1 MTTTPVADLLVVGAG
16 VAGLTAAVAAADAG
30 LTVAVLFKPSTGGA
44 PSTSTAY
51 AQGGIAVVDPA
62 DPEDSID
69 RHVADTVAAG
79 GPLVD
84 VVATRSILADGPAA
98 VDRLISWGAEFD
110 RRADGRLKRTREGG
124 HTVSRIIHAGGD
136 ATGAEVQRA
145 LTAAAK
151 SRPTLTARP
160 AQAYALLADGDRIVG
175 VRTAE
180 GDAYGRT
187 VLLATGGAGHL
198 FSSTTNPLGATGDG
212 IALAEA
218 AGADVREL
226 EFVQFH
232 PTMLYTPG
240 ARGRRPLISEAV
252 RGEGAHLV
260 DANGDAVM
268 DGVHPMGDLA
278 PRDVVARAVTEA
290 MERTGAPCVYLDATM
305 IPDVALRFP
314 TVTEAVRAA
323 GLDPQ
328 TDLIP
333 VVPGAHYL
341 CGGVVTDLH
350 GATGVPGL
358 YAAGE
363 VARTG
368 LHGAN
373 RLASNSL
380 LEALVMGLRVAAVAQ
395 GAPALSAGAV
405 REIAPPHAR
414 AEREPL
420 QDAMTRSCGVR
431 RTVDGLTGLTALL
444 ADPGFVADAPA
455 VSSRDRED
463 AVLTAVARRMAGQA
477 LARQESV
484 TGPARGQSDA
494 VLEVQP

>member
-1 MTTTPVADLLVVGAG
+1 MTAPDLLVVGAG

-30 LTVAVLFKPSTGGA
+30 LTVTVLFKPSPGGA

-51 AQGGIAVVDPA
+51 AQGGIAVVDPS
-62 DPEDSID
+62 DPDDSIE
-69 RHVADTVAAG
+69 RHVGDTLAAG

-84 VVATRSILADGPAA
+84 AAAARSILAGGPAA
-98 VDRLISWGAEFD
+98 VERLIGWGAVFD

-145 LTAAAK
+145 LTDAAK
-151 SRPTLTARP
+151 SRPTLTAR
-160 AQAYALLADGDRIVG
+160 AGQAYALLTDGDRIVG
-175 VRTAE
+175 VRTAD
-180 GDAYGRT
+180 GDTFGRT

-212 IALAEA
+212 IALAA
-218 AGADVREL
+218 SAGARVREL
-226 EFVQFH
+226 DFVQFH

-252 RGEGAHLV
+252 RGEGARLLDV
-260 DANGDAVM
+260 LGRPVM

-290 MERTGAPCVYLDATM
+290 MERTGAPCVHLDATT
-305 IPDVALRFP
+305 IDGVAERFP
-314 TVTEAVRAA
+314 TVTEAVRAV

-328 TDLIP
+328 TDPIP

-341 CGGVVTDLH
+341 CGGVVTDLR

-368 LHGAN
+368 LHGSN

-380 LEALVMGLRVAAVAQ
+380 LEALVMGLRVAEDAH
-395 GAPALSAGAV
+395 L
-405 REIAPPHAR
+405 APPLHPGEVRALATPQAR
-414 AEREPL
+414 VDRTSL
-420 QDAMTRSCGVR
+420 QDRMTELCGVR
-431 RTVDGLTGLTALL
+431 RTAAGLAELTAALQAPSLL
-444 ADPGFVADAPA
+444 AGAPGAAA
-455 VSSRDRED
+455 VTAREHED
-463 AVLTAVARRMAGQA
+463 ALLTDVARRMVAQA
-477 LARQESV
+477 LQRHAVSAESV
-484 TGPARGQSDA
+484 TEPTE
-494 VLEVQP
+494 VLR

>member
-1 MTTTPVADLLVVGAG
+1 MTPTAGSGADLLVVGAG
-16 VAGLTAAVAAADAG
+16 IAGLTAAIAAADAG
-30 LTVAVLFKPSTGGA
+30 LVVTVLYKPAAGGA

-51 AQGGIAVVDPA
+51 AQGGIAVVDPS
-62 DPEDSID
+62 DPSDSID
-69 RHVADTVAAG
+69 AHVADTVAAG

-84 VVATRSILADGPAA
+84 VVAARSILADGPAA

-110 RRADGRLKRTREGG
+110 ADATGRLRRTREGG
-124 HTVSRIIHAGGD
+124 HGLSRIIHAGGD

-145 LTAAAK
+145 LTAAART
-151 SRPTLTARP
+151 RPTLTALP
-160 AQAYALLADGDRIVG
+160 GQAYGLLADGGRIVG
-175 VRTAE
+175 VGTER
-180 GDAYGRT
+180 GDLFGRT

-198 FSSTTNPLGATGDG
+198 FASTTNPLGATGDG
-212 IALAEA
+212 IALAAA

-226 EFVQFH
+226 EYVQFH

-252 RGEGAHLV
+252 RGEGAKLL
-260 DANGDAVM
+260 DAEGNPVM
-268 DGVHPMGDLA
+268 AGVHPMGDLA
-278 PRDVVARAVTEA
+278 PRDVVARAVTVA
-290 MERTGAPCVYLDATM
+290 MERTGAPCVYLDATS
-305 IPDVALRFP
+305 IPDVARRFP
-314 TVTEAVRAA
+314 TVTDAVRAV

-333 VVPGAHYL
+333 VLPGAHYL

-380 LEALVMGLRVAAVAQ
+380 LEALVMGLRVAAEAQ
-395 GAPALSAGAV
+395 AAPETTPGTV
-405 REIAPPHAR
+405 RVIAPS
-414 AEREPL
+414 AERAPRTSL
-420 QDAMTRSCGVR
+420 QDAMTRLCGVR
-431 RTVDGLTGLTALL
+431 RTTEGLAELTALL
-444 ADPGFVADAPA
+444 HDPTFVNSAPA
-455 VSSRDRED
+455 VTPRDHEN
-463 AVLTAVARRMAGQA
+463 AALTAVARAMAAQA
-477 LARQESV
+477 AARQESR
-484 TGPARGQSDA
+484 TEPC
-494 VLEVQP
+494 EVNA

>member
-1 MTTTPVADLLVVGAG
+1 MTTGAERPEAADLLVVGAG
-16 VAGLTAAVAAADAG
+16 VAGLTAAIAAADAG
-30 LTVAVLFKPSTGGA
+30 LTVTVLFKPSVGGA

-51 AQGGIAVVDPA
+51 AQGGIAVVDVN
-62 DPEDSID
+62 DPEDSVE

-84 VVATRSILADGPAA
+84 VEAARSILADGPAA
-98 VDRLISWGAEFD
+98 VDRLISWGAQFD
-110 RRADGRLKRTREGG
+110 RRPDGTLKRTREGG
-124 HTVSRIIHAGGD
+124 HCLSRIIHAGGD

-151 SRPTLTARP
+151 TRTTLTARP
-160 AQAYALLADGDRIVG
+160 GQAYALLANGDRIVG
-175 VRTAE
+175 VRTPD
-180 GDAYGRT
+180 GDVFGRT

-198 FSSTTNPLGATGDG
+198 FASTTNPLGATGDG
-212 IALAEA
+212 IALAA
-218 AGADVREL
+218 AVGADVREL
-226 EFVQFH
+226 EYVQFH

-252 RGEGAHLV
+252 RGEGAHLQ

-268 DGVHPMGDLA
+268 AGVHPMGDLA
-278 PRDVVARAVTEA
+278 PRDVVARAVTDA

-305 IPDVALRFP
+305 IPDVAQRFP

-328 TDLIP
+328 TDLVP

-350 GATGVPGL
+350 GATTAPGL

-363 VARTG
+363 VAHTG

-380 LEALVMGLRVAAVAQ
+380 LEALVMGLRVASAAQ
-395 GAPALSAGAV
+395 VAPALPDGAV
-405 REIAPPHAR
+405 RPISPSTAR
-414 AEREPL
+414 AERPEL
-420 QDAMTRSCGVR
+420 QDAMTRFCGVR
-431 RTVDGLTGLTALL
+431 RTVDGLEELGALL
-444 ADPGFVADAPA
+444 ADPGFVVDVPA
-455 VSSRDRED
+455 ATPRDHED
-463 AVLTAVARRMAGQA
+463 GVLATVARLMAAQA
-477 LARQESV
+477 LARQE
-484 TGPARGQSDA
+484 TTTEA
-494 VLEVQP
+494 LEATR

>member
-1 MTTTPVADLLVVGAG
+1 MTDLLVVGAG
-16 VAGLTAAVAAADAG
+16 VAGLTAAIAAADTG
-30 LTVAVLFKPSTGGA
+30 LDVTVLYKPAPGGA

-62 DPEDSID
+62 DPNDSIEA
-69 RHVADTVAAG
+69 HVADTVAAG

-84 VVATRSILADGPAA
+84 IDAARSILAAGPEA
-98 VDRLISWGAEFD
+98 VDRLIAWGARFD
-110 RRADGRLKRTREGG
+110 TDATGRLRRTREGG
-124 HTVSRIIHAGGD
+124 HRVSRIIHAGGD

-145 LTAAAK
+145 LNAAART
-151 SRPTLTARP
+151 RPTLTAK
-160 AQAYALLADGDRIVG
+160 AGQAHALLVDGDRVVG
-175 VRTAE
+175 VRTE
-180 GDAYGRT
+180 HGDEFGRT

-198 FSSTTNPLGATGDG
+198 FASTTNPLGATGDG
-212 IALAEA
+212 IALAAA
-218 AGADVREL
+218 AGVELREL
-226 EFVQFH
+226 EYVQFH

-252 RGEGAHLV
+252 RGEGATLV
-260 DANGDAVM
+260 DARGDSVTA
-268 DGVHPMGDLA
+268 GVHPMGDLA

-290 MERTGAPCVYLDATM
+290 MERTGAPCVYLDARS

-323 GLDPQ
+323 GLDPA

-341 CGGVVTDLH
+341 CGGVVTDLN
-350 GATGVPGL
+350 GATTVAGL

-380 LEALVMGLRVAAVAQ
+380 LEALVLGLRVADAAGRAPEPPRSVLRVV
-395 GAPALSAGAV
+395 APATD
-405 REIAPPHAR
+405 R
-414 AEREPL
+414 ADRTAL
-420 QDAMTRSCGVR
+420 QDVMTRWCGVQR
-431 RTVDGLTGLTALL
+431 GPAGLAELNSLL
-444 ADPGFVADAPA
+444 ADPEFAPPAPA
-455 VSSRDRED
+455 ASSRDRED
-463 AVLTAVARRMAGQA
+463 AALTAVARAMATAA
-477 LARQESV
+477 LTRIESQ
-484 TGPARGQSDA
+484 TE
-494 VLEVQP
+494 VLA

>member
-1 MTTTPVADLLVVGAG
+1 MSTTADLLVVGAG

-30 LTVAVLFKPSTGGA
+30 LTVTVLFKPSTGGA

-51 AQGGIAVVDPA
+51 AQGGIAVVDLA
-62 DPEDSID
+62 DPQDSID
-69 RHVADTVAAG
+69 RHVADTLAAG

-84 VVATRSILADGPAA
+84 AVATRSILGDGPAA
-98 VDRLISWGAEFD
+98 VERLISWGALFD
-110 RRADGRLKRTREGG
+110 RRPDGTLKRTREGG

-145 LTAAAK
+145 LTVAAK
-151 SRPTLTARP
+151 SRPAITARP
-160 AQAYALLADGDRIVG
+160 GHAYALLADGDRIVG
-175 VRTAE
+175 VRTDG
-180 GDAYGRT
+180 GDEFGRT
-187 VLLATGGAGHL
+187 VLLATGGAGRL
-198 FSSTTNPLGATGDG
+198 FCSTTNPLGATGDG

-218 AGADVREL
+218 AGAQVREL

-252 RGEGAHLV
+252 RGEGAHLI

-278 PRDVVARAVTEA
+278 PRDVVARAVTAA
-290 MERTGAPCVYLDATM
+290 MERTGAPCAYLDATM
-305 IPDVALRFP
+305 IPEVAQRFP
-314 TVTEAVRAA
+314 TVAASVRAA

-341 CGGVVTDLH
+341 CGGVVTDLA

-380 LEALVMGLRVAAVAQ
+380 LEALVMGLRVATAAQ
-395 GAPALSAGAV
+395 AAPALPGGGI
-405 REIAPPHAR
+405 REIAPPSAR
-414 AEREPL
+414 AERDAL
-420 QDAMTRSCGVR
+420 QDAMTRRCGVR
-431 RTVDGLTGLTALL
+431 RDVTGLTELVATL
-444 ADPGFVADAPA
+444 ADPGFVADVPA
-455 VSSRDRED
+455 ATSRDHED

-477 LARQESV
+477 LAREESV
-484 TGPARGQSDA
+484 T
-494 VLEVQP
+494 EVVEVHP

>member
-1 MTTTPVADLLVVGAG
+1 MTGPTAPDLLVVGAG
-16 VAGLTAAVAAADAG
+16 VAGLTAAIAAADAG
-30 LTVAVLFKPSTGGA
+30 LTVTVLFKPSPGGA

-51 AQGGIAVVDPA
+51 AQGGIAVVDRA
-62 DPEDSID
+62 DPQDSIE

-84 VVATRSILADGPAA
+84 VDAARSILADGPAA
-98 VDRLISWGAEFD
+98 VDRLIAWGAQFD
-110 RRADGRLKRTREGG
+110 RRPDGTLKRTREGG
-124 HTVSRIIHAGGD
+124 HSLSRIIHAGGD

-151 SRPTLTARP
+151 TRATLSAGP
-160 AQAYALLADGDRIVG
+160 AQVYALLVTGDRVVG
-175 VRTAE
+175 VRTE
-180 GDAYGRT
+180 KGDVLGRT

-212 IALAEA
+212 IALAAA

-226 EFVQFH
+226 DYVQFH

-260 DANGDAVM
+260 DARGEAVM

-278 PRDVVARAVTEA
+278 PRDVVARAVTDA
-290 MERTGAPCVYLDATM
+290 MERTGAPCAYLDATM
-305 IPDVALRFP
+305 IPDVAHRFP

-350 GATGVPGL
+350 GATTVPGL

-363 VARTG
+363 VAQTG

-380 LEALVMGLRVAAVAQ
+380 LEALVMGLRVASAAQAATPLPDGAARIVA
-395 GAPALSAGAV
+395 PST
-405 REIAPPHAR
+405 AR
-414 AEREPL
+414 AERAAL
-420 QDAMTRSCGVR
+420 QDAMTRFCGVR
-431 RTVDGLTGLTALL
+431 RTVDGLTELRGLL

-455 VSSRDRED
+455 VTPRDHED
-463 AVLTAVARRMAGQA
+463 AVLAAVARMMTGQA
-477 LARQESV
+477 LAREENP
-484 TGPARGQSDA
+484 TEA
-494 VLEVQP
+494 LEATR

>member
-1 MTTTPVADLLVVGAG
+1 MTVPTVADLLVVGAG

-30 LTVAVLFKPSTGGA
+30 STVTVLFKPSTGGS

-51 AQGGIAVVDPA
+51 AQGGIAVVDPS

-84 VVATRSILADGPAA
+84 VVAARSILADGPAA

-110 RRADGRLKRTREGG
+110 RRADGRLRRTREGG

-151 SRPTLTARP
+151 TRPTLAARP

-180 GDAYGRT
+180 GDAFGRT

-278 PRDVVARAVTEA
+278 PRDVVARAVTDA
-290 MERTGAPCVYLDATM
+290 MERTGAPCAFLDATM
-305 IPDVALRFP
+305 IPDVAGRFP
-314 TVTEAVRAA
+314 TVTEAVRAV

-358 YAAGE
+358 HAAGE

-373 RLASNSL
+373 RLASNSI
-380 LEALVMGLRVAAVAQ
+380 LEALVMGMRVAAAARS
-395 GAPALSAGAV
+395 APPLAASALSGGAV
-405 REIAPPHAR
+405 REVAPSHAR

-431 RTVDGLTGLTALL
+431 RTVDGLSALTALL
-444 ADPGFVADAPA
+444 ADPGFVAEAPA
-455 VSSRDRED
+455 VSSQDRED
-463 AVLTAVARRMAGQA
+463 AVLTAVARRMADQA
-477 LARQESV
+477 LARQVSV
-484 TGPARGQSDA
+484 T
-494 VLEVQP
+494 EVEEVRP